1 MKLIVGLGNPGRQY
15 AGTRHNVGF
24 RVVELLARRWQF
36 GPPRE
41 KFSGLMA
48 DGQYAGE
55 RVCLLQPMT
64 YMNLSG
70 KSVVAAVGFY
80 QVPLSDVLIVS
91 DDVDLPP
98 GRLRLRAN
106 GSAGGQRG
114 LDDVLRCLGSDE
126 VARLRIGIG
135 RPTRGD
141 VADYVLSPFSEGERE
156 LMEEALPRAA
166 DAVECWIRR
175 GIQAAMNE
183 TNRDKDKGREKNV
196 DTELK
201 EPDRNRDETK

>member
-1 MKLIVGLGNPGRQY
+1 MKLVVGLGNPGRQY

-24 RVVELLARRWQF
+24 RVVEILAERWQL
-36 GPPRE
+36 GAGRE

-48 DGQYAGE
+48 DGLIAGE
-55 RVCLLQPMT
+55 RTCLLRPMT

-70 KSVVAAVGFY
+70 KSVIAAVQFF

-114 LDDVLRCLGSDE
+114 LDDVLRCLGSTE

-141 VADYVLSPFSEGERE
+141 VADYVLSPFAECERE
-156 LMEEALPRAA
+156 TMDETLPKAA
-166 DAVECWIRR
+166 DAVESWITR
-175 GIQAAMNE
+175 GISAAMNE
-183 TNRDKDKGREKNV
+183 TNRDMDKRRKQ
-196 DTELK
+196 K
-201 EPDRNRDETK
+201 DETGNEETESDEN